1 MDVAVGRIG
10 FEIVTRK
17 CEPWTLAWDMLIL
30 LNTAIIFLQN
40 AKLSWLVPCSPASNA
55 FEWVSLGFLTLF
67 VIELAIEL
75 FANGVRYVHRQLH
88 VIIIITSIIIS
99 CVCVFTDVFDWSS
112 RTFLYKRR
120 TYLLPSLLI
129 LTLFLYLPYF

>member
-129 LTLFLYLPYF
+129 TLFLYLPYF

>member
-75 FANGVRYVHRQLH
+75 FANGVRYVHQQLH
-88 VIIIITSIIIS
+88 VIIMITSIIIS
-99 CVCVFTDVFDWSS
+99 CVCVCAHG
-112 RTFLYKRR
+112 R
-120 TYLLPSLLI
+120 I
-129 LTLFLYLPYF
+129 